1 MTGDWQRAALM
12 PSWVR
17 WLPCSHAYLTAVPDQ
32 WRFRRSAWDGV
43 VPWDQAAWCDPGDV
57 EEWVERAK
65 KRHPPDQ
72 AEHAEEYA
80 RQHYARAV
88 TLRANR
94 IEKFTEICRRQ
105 GLPAPH
111 TLAELFR
118 CMVDFGLFELEET
131 PDADAWVRP
140 HLTKNPLDVLPF
152 YDDERESE
160 RRAQETDWMVLTAI
174 ALRRKAESRLWPRGR
189 KRTVRTTLT
198 RLTAAVGKVAGI
210 EVECA
215 VVERALRGL
224 VGENSITVEGLPAEP
239 DTGSDA
245 SSATDP
251 ERSLRIGLAWPEFAH
266 AYPYDDLPAPEHGG

>member
-12 PSWVR
+12 PSWIR

-32 WRFRRSAWDGV
+32 RRFRRSVWDGV

-57 EEWVERAK
+57 EDWVERAK
-65 KRHPPDQ
+65 KRHPKDQ

-105 GLPAPH
+105 GLAAPH
-111 TLAELFR
+111 TLGELFR

-131 PDADAWVRP
+131 SDGDPWVRP

-152 YDDERESE
+152 FEDERESE
-160 RRAQETDWMVLTAI
+160 RRAQDSDWMVLAAI
-174 ALRRKAESRLWPRGR
+174 TLRRKAESRLRPPRR
-189 KRTVRTTLT
+189 RRTVRTTLT
-198 RLTAAVGKVAGI
+198 KLTAAVSKVAEI
-210 EVECA
+210 EVEPA

-224 VGENSITVEGLPAEP
+224 AGESSITVDGLPDESSPAT
-239 DTGSDA
+239 DTGA
-245 SSATDP
+245 GAEQP
-251 ERSLRIGLAWPEFAH
+251 LRIGLDWPEFAH
-266 AYPYDDLPAPEHGG
+266 AYPYEDLPAPEHGV